1 MRAEALVVAVGFA
14 AGLLDYSLAVGF
26 GLVASLL
33 LAGPLG
39 WDPRDAA
46 GTAAAAQLIA
56 ALPAVLAHKRS
67 GNVPAGVGRRGGALA
82 AFSLSSLAA
91 ALPSSLAVARLG
103 PEEAAALYSLSLLT
117 LALLLV
123 TEGGAGGRRHPA
135 LAAAYGLAAGFYK
148 AAVGGGYGAVA
159 MAARG
164 ALGLDPKGAVAL
176 TPLLKLPTFAA
187 VAGTYAAA
195 GMVGAHQVA
204 ALTLGLLLSVP
215 AAPRVLRRLSG
226 GTVRAALAIALVA
239 VALLK
244 LRSALA
250 G

>member
-1 MRAEALVVAVGFA
+1 MWAEALVVAVGFA

-33 LAGPLG
+33 LAGLLG

-103 PEEAAALYSLSLLT
+103 PEEAAVLYSLSLLT
-117 LALLLV
+117 LALLV
-123 TEGGAGGRRHPA
+123 AEGGVGGRQHPA
-135 LAAAYGLAAGFYK
+135 LAVACGLAAGFYK

-176 TPLLKLPTFAA
+176 APLLKLPTFAA

-226 GTVRAALAIALVA
+226 GTVRAALVTALVA